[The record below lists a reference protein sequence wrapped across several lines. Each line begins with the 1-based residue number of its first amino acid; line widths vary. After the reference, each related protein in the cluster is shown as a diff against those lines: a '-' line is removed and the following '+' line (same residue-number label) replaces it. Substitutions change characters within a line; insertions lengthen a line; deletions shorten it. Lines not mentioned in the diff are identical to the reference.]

1 MTEVWWEY
9 FRWSKFWGAK
19 WERGRSNTWKFLRMG
34 QWTQHGASQTLLY
47 TAHAAY
53 YMCADVWVWQS
64 VAVSNDDWA
73 SLLPFLLLRN
83 AKYYKIS
90 TTSFLSYLVLQDGPF
105 QLHIHIMIFLKG
117 TMQLF
122 VFNRSNKIGWD
133 CYLLK
138 ALKIGENFNIKTT
151 IIWNLL
157 SNFYLLGNPNKH
169 YYCDLVIA
177 GVFEL
182 L

>member
-53 YMCADVWVWQS
+53 YMCADVRVWQS

-73 SLLPFLLLRN
+73 SLLPYLLLRN
-83 AKYYKIS
+83 AKYYKIP
-90 TTSFLSYLVLQDGPF
+90 TTSSFLSYLVLQDGPI

-117 TMQLF
+117 IVQLF
-122 VFNRSNKIGWD
+122 VFNRSKKNGWE
-133 CYLLK
+133 

-169 YYCDLVIA
+169 SYSITTVI
-177 GVFEL
+177 
-182 L
+182 